1 MAELASWPLLST
13 PAGAAAA
20 RRAVDGCCGARAWDA
35 AWVALGSAVLTLL
48 CSLLIVAVFDD
59 QESRLPVAGIG
70 ALDPRAQHPLPGRR
84 RWPLA
89 ALPAGDGA
97 AFLRCG
103 RRRLA
108 AACAV
113 KPLRPPGVYFAL
125 LLLLEAATLGV
136 FCAIDTILF
145 FFCWEFTLLPLY
157 FLVSL
162 WGVGAGRQAAAV
174 RYFLVMLA
182 GGVPLLF
189 GLLALAFGHA
199 EQGGALRFDLPTLLA
214 TPLPE
219 SRQYL
224 VFLLL
229 LVGFGVKVPLVPLHT
244 WLPSL
249 AMGAPAAVT
258 ALLVGLKL
266 GAYGLIRFAIP
277 LAPLAARDLHWL
289 LAGLGTVAILYGG
302 VAALAQ
308 SNLRAVL
315 AYASL
320 SHVGLVLLGL
330 ASFSVS
336 ALQGALLQLLN
347 FSVAAGGGF
356 LVLAF
361 LQRRTG
367 STDISQLGGVIRRMP
382 LLSGFFL
389 LFGLAGIGLPG
400 TSGFPGE
407 LLIIVAAL
415 HSHTGAGLAALFGMV
430 LAAAAFLSPF
440 RQAFLG
446 PLRNPDLATAEDL
459 LPRELALLLLPA
471 LLILTVGVYP
481 LPILELMPARR
492 RGLGGG
498 AGRAVGGSSRTP

>member
-1 MAELASWPLLST
+1 MAELAAWPLLSILLAL
-13 PAGAAAA
+13 PVAGALLTALL
-20 RRAVDGCCGARAWDA
+20 RRAPWAQWI
-35 AWVALGSAVLTLL
+35 ALGTAASTL
-48 CSLLIVAVFDD
+48 CCALLIVAAFDRSD
-59 QESRLPVAGIG
+59 PDFQMLDSADWVSGLNVRYLVGVDGLSLLFLPATALLFCGAIVAGWRV
-70 ALDPRAQHPLPGRR
+70 RAAAS
-84 RWPLA
+84 PLA
-89 ALPAGDGA
+89 
-97 AFLRCG
+97 
-103 RRRLA
+103 
-108 AACAV
+108 
-113 KPLRPPGVYFAL
+113 PGLYFAL

-136 FCAIDTILF
+136 FCALDSILF

-162 WGVGAGRQAAAV
+162 WGLGAGRQAAAV

-189 GLLALAFGHA
+189 GILVLAFGHA
-199 EQGGALRFDLPTLLA
+199 ELSGVLHFDLPTLLGTA
-214 TPLPE
+214 LPE
-219 SRQYL
+219 RTQYL

-229 LVGFGVKVPLVPLHT
+229 LAGFGVKVPLLPLHT
-244 WLPSL
+244 WLPAL

-258 ALLVGLKL
+258 AVLVGLKL

-277 LAPLAARDLHWL
+277 LAPLAARELHWL
-289 LAGLGTVAILYGG
+289 LAGCGTVAILYGS

-320 SHVGLVLLGL
+320 SHVGLVVLGL

-361 LQRRTG
+361 LQRRSD
-367 STDISQLGGVIRRMP
+367 STDISQLGGVIHRMP

-407 LLIIVAAL
+407 LLIIVETL
-415 HSHTGAGLAALFGMV
+415 HSHTGAGLAALFAMV

-446 PLRNPDLATAEDL
+446 PLRNPDLATADDL
-459 LPRELALLLLPA
+459 LPRELVLLLLPT
-471 LLILTVGVYP
+471 LLILAVGFYP
-481 LPILELMPARR
+481 LPILELLRPSAEAWVAALA
-492 RGLGGG
+492 GL
-498 AGRAVGGSSRTP
+498 

>member
-1 MAELASWPLLST
+1 MAELAAWPLLSILLAL
-13 PAGAAAA
+13 PVAGALLTALL
-20 RRAVDGCCGARAWDA
+20 RRAPWAQWI
-35 AWVALGSAVLTLL
+35 ALGTATMTLL
-48 CSLLIVAVFDD
+48 CALLIVAAFDRAD
-59 QESRLPVAGIG
+59 PDFQLLDSADWVSGLGVRYLVGVDGLSLLFLPATALLFCGAIVAGWRV
-70 ALDPRAQHPLPGRR
+70 RAAAS
-84 RWPLA
+84 PLA
-89 ALPAGDGA
+89 
-97 AFLRCG
+97 
-103 RRRLA
+103 
-108 AACAV
+108 
-113 KPLRPPGVYFAL
+113 PGLYFAL

-136 FCAIDTILF
+136 FCALDSILF

-162 WGVGAGRQAAAV
+162 WGTGAGRQAAAV

-189 GLLALAFGHA
+189 GLLALVFGQA
-199 EQGGALRFDLPTLLA
+199 AGGALAFDLPTLLA

-277 LAPLAARDLHWL
+277 LAPIAARDLHWL
-289 LAGLGTVAILYGG
+289 LAGFGTVAILYGG

-308 SNLRAVL
+308 SNLRSIL

-320 SHVGLVLLGL
+320 AHVGLVLLGL
-330 ASFSVS
+330 AAFSVS
-336 ALQGALLQLLN
+336 ALQGVLLQLLN
-347 FSVAAGGGF
+347 FSLSAGGSF
-356 LVLAF
+356 LALAF
-361 LQRRTG
+361 LQRRTA
-367 STDISQLGGVIRRMP
+367 STDISQLGGLLRSMP
-382 LLSGFFL
+382 VLSGFFL

-415 HSHTGAGLAALFGMV
+415 HTHTGAGLAALFGMV
-430 LAAAAFLSPF
+430 LAAAGFLAPF

-446 PLRNPDLATAEDL
+446 PTRNPDVADADDL
-459 LPRELALLLLPA
+459 LPREVAVLLVPG
-471 LLILTVGVYP
+471 LLILAIGVYP
-481 LPILELMPARR
+481 LPVLELIRPAAEAWVAALA
-492 RGLGGG
+492 GL
-498 AGRAVGGSSRTP
+498 

>member
-1 MAELASWPLLST
+1 MIELASWPLLST
-13 PAGAAAA
+13 LLSLPLLGALLAALWPRKAGAQ
-20 RRAVDGCCGARAWDA
+20 WI
-35 AWVALGSAVLTLL
+35 ALGSAVLTLL
-48 CSLLIVAVFDD
+48 CSLLIVAAFDAQD
-59 QESRLPVAGIG
+59 PDFQLLDSVSWIPGVNIHYLVGVDGLSLLFLPATALLFCGAVVAGW
-70 ALDPRAQHPLPGRR
+70 RR
-84 RWPLA
+84 HAP
-89 ALPAGDGA
+89 
-97 AFLRCG
+97 
-103 RRRLA
+103 A
-108 AACAV
+108 AAAA
-113 KPLRPPGVYFAL
+113 PPGVYFAL

-136 FCAIDTILF
+136 FCALDSILF
-145 FFCWEFTLLPLY
+145 FCFWEFTLLPLY

-162 WGVGAGRQAAAV
+162 WGLGAGRQAAAV

-189 GLLALAFGHA
+189 GILVLAFGHA
-199 EQGGALRFDLPTLLA
+199 EPSGALHFDLPTLLA
-214 TPLPE
+214 TALPE
-219 SRQYL
+219 RTQYL

-229 LVGFGVKVPLVPLHT
+229 LAGFGVKVPLLPLHT
-244 WLPSL
+244 WLPAL

-258 ALLVGLKL
+258 AVLVGLKL

-277 LAPLAARDLHWL
+277 LAPLAARELHWL
-289 LAGLGTVAILYGG
+289 LAGCGTVAILYGS

-320 SHVGLVLLGL
+320 SHVGLVVLGL

-361 LQRRTG
+361 LQRRSD
-367 STDISQLGGVIRRMP
+367 STDISQLGGVIHRLP

-407 LLIIVAAL
+407 LLIIVETL
-415 HSHTGAGLAALFGMV
+415 HSHTGAGLAALFAMV

-459 LPRELALLLLPA
+459 LPRELALLLLPT
-471 LLILTVGVYP
+471 LLILAVGVYP
-481 LPILELMPARR
+481 LPILELLRPSAEAWVAALA
-492 RGLGGG
+492 GL
-498 AGRAVGGSSRTP
+498 